1 MKKLSTLLLL
11 AAVAL
16 AGCNET
22 DPVQTVDWYK
32 TNASERATMLAKC
45 KANPGELAASP
56 NCINAN
62 RAETAVDGAKRAAST
77 SSPCKALNWEG
88 NENDCNHKRFHRNR
102 AND

>member
-1 MKKLSTLLLL
+1 MKKLSTLLIL
-11 AAVAL
+11 AAAAL

-62 RAETAVDGAKRAAST
+62 RAETAVDGAKRGG
-77 SSPCKALNWEG
+77 LNVQPLQGIKLGGER
-88 NENDCNHKRFHRNR
+88 K
-102 AND
+102 

>member
-1 MKKLSTLLLL
+1 MKKLSALLLL

-16 AGCNET
+16 AGCNEK

-32 TNASERATMLAKC
+32 ENAPERAAMRAKC

-62 RAETAVDGAKRAAST
+62 RAETAVDDAKRGG
-77 SSPCKALNWEG
+77 LNVQPLQGVKLGG
-88 NENDCNHKRFHRNR
+88 NR
-102 AND
+102 

>member
-45 KANPGELAASP
+45 KSNPGELAASP

-62 RAETAVDGAKRAAST
+62 RAETAVDGAKRGG
-77 SSPCKALNWEG
+77 LNVQPLQGIKLGGER
-88 NENDCNHKRFHRNR
+88 K
-102 AND
+102 

>member
-62 RAETAVDGAKRAAST
+62 RAETAVDGAKRGG
-77 SSPCKALNWEG
+77 LNVQPLQGIKLGGER
-88 NENDCNHKRFHRNR
+88 K
-102 AND
+102 